1 MWSQA
6 HKAALITHG
15 LASAWRSVPA
25 KDPTPLDPDLGR
37 GPSTPS
43 DQIGDG
49 LRSLAAGDAA
59 SRRSSVHEGDAP
71 LALPPTFELW
81 VFGTGGQLA
90 ALGEDA
96 AFPPIHDEF
105 PTTPASDAL
114 HLLGDCLLLL
124 SAAFTNRAERLL
136 LAGGFVRLGD
146 NLVPRGD
153 KCAAHAPPMLPAL
166 QLECFLRDAELM
178 ALIFVKLVRV
188 QVRSYYAF
196 VPGCF
201 RCGTACGV
209 GHTVWGVGHTRFGA
223 VLRLSV
229 FGLTN
234 LASVGSLERK
244 RRRVFVR
251 TPSLS
256 TCAFSVISSEAELEF
271 TCPTENILHSGSSS
285 FSSLFLAFLKG
296 P

>member
-1 MWSQA
+1 M
-6 HKAALITHG
+6 
-15 LASAWRSVPA
+15 PA
-25 KDPTPLDPDLGR
+25 KEPTPLDPDHVLGNVVAR
-37 GPSTPS
+37 GPSTPG
-43 DQIGDG
+43 DHIGDG
-49 LRSLAAGDAA
+49 VRSVANGDAA
-59 SRRSSVHEGDAP
+59 SRRSSVLPSEGDAP

-96 AFPPIHDEF
+96 AVNPLHDEF

-153 KCAAHAPPMLPAL
+153 TCAAHAPPMLPAL

-188 QVRSYYAF
+188 QVRAPSPPIWAHQSCER
-196 VPGCF
+196 GL
-201 RCGTACGV
+201 
-209 GHTVWGVGHTRFGA
+209 FGEKK
-223 VLRLSV
+223 VDGSV
-229 FGLTN
+229 SHIQPVKL
-234 LASVGSLERK
+234 
-244 RRRVFVR
+244 
-251 TPSLS
+251 
-256 TCAFSVISSEAELEF
+256 
-271 TCPTENILHSGSSS
+271 
-285 FSSLFLAFLKG
+285 
-296 P
+296 